1 MRVNRNAWRVSYDN
15 EKLLQ
20 TTALELLLTM
30 KQLNLSKKDAM
41 VVCDSAK
48 LILVLKDVDIRKRA
62 ITKIVYALKRGNE
75 SCQIH
80 AIWIAD
86 IFLDYVSQQNEFA
99 FKFDRSTI

>member
-1 MRVNRNAWRVSYDN
+1 MRVNQNAWRVSYDN

-30 KQLNLSKKDAM
+30 KQFNLSKKDAM

-48 LILVLKDVDIRKRA
+48 QILVLKDVDIRKGA
-62 ITKIVYALKRGNE
+62 ITKIVCALKRGNE

-86 IFLDYVSQQNEFA
+86 IFLDYVSQQDKFT
-99 FKFDRSTI
+99 FRFDRTQI

>member
-30 KQLNLSKKDAM
+30 KQLNLRKKETM

-48 LILVLKDVDIRKRA
+48 QILVLKDWEIRKRA
-62 ITKIVYALKRGNE
+62 ITKIVGALKSGNE
-75 SCQIH
+75 SCQIQ
-80 AIWIAD
+80 AMWIAD
-86 IFLDYVSQQNEFA
+86 ISLDYVAQLNKSA
-99 FKFDRSTI
+99 FK